1 MLQWEGA
8 CVLDNIGTAVSGGGG
23 GCMWRERVEYPS
35 IKILRSMSSSTPTP
49 RLDIVVPFIVVCS
62 LEQSVKSLVVI
73 PVEVLLFGFF
83 PLCRLQVRPK

>member
-1 MLQWEGA
+1 M
-8 CVLDNIGTAVSGGGG
+8 SGGGRR
-23 GCMWRERVEYPS
+23 CMRRERVEYPS
-35 IKILRSMSSSTPTP
+35 IKIFRSMSSSTPSS

-83 PLCRLQVRPK
+83 PSCRLQVSPK